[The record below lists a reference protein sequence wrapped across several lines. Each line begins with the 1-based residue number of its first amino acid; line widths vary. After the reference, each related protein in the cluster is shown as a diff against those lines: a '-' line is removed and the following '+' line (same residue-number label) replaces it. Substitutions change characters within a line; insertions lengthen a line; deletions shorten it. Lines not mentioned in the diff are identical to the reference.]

1 MNNDAKIVRV
11 SRTIGKNQVVDELIL
26 SFIHDREI
34 EVMLPGIPPTGK
46 YVELP
51 HAVVMKINGNKIA
64 HEHIYWDQGSLLT
77 QIGAL
82 VSKKLPIAGNE
93 QARNLLETS
102 QKRSNK
108 SSRSLESAHPRMNPI
123 VNPIAIPPVKGIP
136 KSDMGR

>member
-93 QARNLLETS
+93 QACKLLENPRKGVTS
-102 QKRSNK
+102 YQGAWRVLILVSI
-108 SSRSLESAHPRMNPI
+108 L
-123 VNPIAIPPVKGIP
+123 
-136 KSDMGR
+136 